1 MKRRNLQ
8 TNKTNG
14 LRRRGLS
21 LLLAASLVLSGTLP
35 ALAAEDGSRELIVEA
50 DSGIAETAPD
60 GMETIPAGPENAA
73 VPESTDPGNTVVPEA
88 VSCGDAEIIPEGA
101 SEMTGPD
108 TAAGTPEGME
118 SGTAAGTP
126 EMTGPDTAAG
136 TPEMMEPDAAA
147 GTPGTAESAPGTGA
161 PEDILLGIEEITPTA
176 MTLRDLVQNLID
188 ELPDTVTEENAEEV
202 RGKLSAIDQARAELT
217 EEESETLDITKYIS
231 AVNAVLELEGM
242 AGAGQAELLA
252 DGTTYDISAGS
263 VIISADGDYTIT
275 GSAAVVANTITVKS
289 GVSANITL
297 SNVNID
303 VSGTEKAAAFKIEDN
318 SAGNVTVILEGE
330 NTLKS
335 GKYCAGLQKSGMSG
349 SLTIQGSGS
358 LTATGGDAGAGI
370 GGGDLGAGSG
380 ITIRSG
386 NVTAVGG
393 SGGAGIGGGKD
404 GIGDA
409 ITITGGTVV
418 ANGGKNSAGIGGG
431 YSNKSSVDGSNITI
445 SGGHVTAR
453 GNSGGAGIG
462 GGPDGSGSHI
472 TISGGTVEASTDGSG
487 AGIGGGGGSGG
498 DGINITIEGGTVKAT
513 GGSGAGI
520 GGGYSGDGLN
530 ILISGGTVDART
542 DGSSSAGIGGG
553 DGGSGTVIIS
563 GGIVTAKGGYYG
575 STADIGN
582 GDAGTGGSFST
593 GDNGS
598 AVIIAGSISDMSG
611 TGNWSGLFFLED
623 GKEGQ
628 VYGSP
633 VLTADI
639 ALPADAALIIP
650 AGTTLT
656 VSGGATLN
664 VPGTVQGDGTLAAA
678 GSITGNVDLSFGSL
692 QVSGK
697 LGGASYDAVNKKLIV
712 GDGTKVTICMK
723 DGAAVP
729 GTDCIEVGAGTQ
741 ADITLS
747 GVNIDLGSSDSA
759 AFRVLEGGS
768 ATVTLEGENT
778 LKGGFRCAGMQV
790 DGPSASLTIQGNGS
804 LAVTGGGESAGI
816 GGGYC
821 YSNGYGNITI
831 LGGTINAV
839 GGSGGAGIGGAS
851 NKGESGTITIQDGNI
866 TAAGDSGS
874 GGAGIGSGAH
884 GSASTI
890 IINGGTVT
898 ATGGYSSAGIGAG
911 WGTENDRITITGGTV
926 TATGGSQGAGIGD
939 GSGGTTSSVTITGGM
954 VTAIGDGSSDSPG
967 AGIGNG
973 GYYMAGGLTGHGAF
987 STGDSGSAIIVASS
1001 ISDQTGKESG
1011 NWSGIIF
1018 EGESGQVYGNM
1029 TLPQSFVIPED
1040 KTLTIP
1046 AGASLTVLGGMTLTN
1061 NGTLTI
1067 GRGGSLAEDSAI
1079 DGSGAFLTENLT
1091 EDMITVSTVPAY
1103 DGTDLSARIQEQ
1115 VVLEKSTICGRE
1127 FQVSGWEPSVAKSA
1141 DSEADYHVTCTHTD
1155 GSTLAKIVTVAQ
1167 SGTRLTAQFAD
1178 NKRDYAYADTITI
1191 TAKVSP
1197 TGQVT
1202 RAAAAN
1208 ARLQGLTAPAPGQM
1222 AVYDANGSQISE
1234 PASPDAQGKC
1244 TFTIPAGTL
1253 GAGEHTLTVRFTES
1267 AVLAGAEIVLDA
1279 IQVAG
1284 CPHSDFTEAGVC
1296 KVCGIE
1302 ATATVTVDGAPTY
1315 YIDFMSAWEAA
1326 KGTGDKAA
1334 TITILKD
1341 VSVPGVLE
1349 ADTGDNIIL
1358 KASGEGITLTRSAA
1372 LFAVMGDAAITFE
1385 SGSYKAG
1392 GTCIDVDGGNVN
1404 MKGGTFTTTEN
1415 GASALRVCG
1424 GTVTFSGGEFISD
1437 AGVSGNAI
1445 TIDYPGLTVGSFLA
1459 DGYVYHTSDGWFS
1472 VDDLNGTTTPS
1483 RVEVLPAPVKIT
1495 KQPESP
1501 DPVEYGYTESPRIS
1515 IEAESVNGGQ
1525 VSYQWYEVNE
1535 KTAEKSLVST
1545 GVDYAPA
1552 ALEVGS
1558 YSCYCAVTCDGY
1570 TVNSNTVTI
1579 TVTPCPHPDYVIGD
1593 GYGSSAECTQCG
1605 TSLEA
1610 AAGPADGTP
1619 KLYESVRDAWD
1630 AARAIEGTSRVEFL
1644 SSRCDADTSE
1654 GKFLKVRD
1662 GQTIQIVAGFESACI
1677 MGRIIVDEGG
1687 VLELGCPIVGL
1698 DAAYPVAEI
1707 NGELRVDGTDGKQ
1720 PVGLQNA
1727 YNGTCA
1733 LKIGEKGVVTLQ
1745 DCFVEGIQIDESNTQ
1760 MGSVASML
1768 GAGCAGMKFDEESNP
1783 VWLSAEDLAGK
1794 SYEGQLVVY
1803 HLPVKITGQP
1813 ASPEPLEA
1821 GYAEAPRLTVA
1832 TETTDLLLLPVEDYP
1847 TVWQWYQ
1854 VSPTEGGNDI
1864 LIQEE
1869 GSGCDTGTYTVPTG
1883 LEAGEYQY
1891 YCAVSRAGYTVKSEI
1906 VTVAV
1911 RRSFTIGVTSR
1922 LDGTEG
1928 TVAHVSGGG
1937 KVFEGEQTTVTATA
1951 VEGCTFNGWYNG
1963 DACVSTSLSYTFT
1976 PAESMTLTAVYTS
1989 NAKATVTVKGLNSA
2003 RFTVG
2008 SSTTPQSACTE
2019 ENVAIGSRLTIT
2031 AVEPDKVSAWLNGSQ
2046 KVIGT
2051 GASIEI
2057 TVTGDMT
2064 IELMYKAA
2072 DENQAMVE
2080 YVSDYGQLLSFKSY
2094 KADETITPPAAP
2106 SRLGYTFTGW
2116 NLSMADI
2123 QAKIAAG
2130 ERHITVKPLYK
2141 ATNQSFTVTV
2151 KYPDGRLADDIYT
2164 GTEGSGLTVT
2174 AKDIEGKTFANW
2186 TDESGRILSYG
2197 QSYFVQV
2204 TSDVTLTA
2212 NYADSAVEA
2221 KPVIAMTA
2229 MYASV
2234 VDGSNK
2240 VSFAATRSVPEEYTV
2255 LEQGILY
2262 GIDSALA
2269 GESAMVLGGTSV
2281 KKAQSSNLNNN
2292 GIQTVNV
2299 SVGTNTGT
2307 TIYARGYMIIRNNLT
2322 NNLETIYS
2330 DIASGSFSG
2339 LSK

>member
-50 DSGIAETAPD
+50 DYGIAETAPD
-60 GMETIPAGPENAA
+60 GMETIPAGSENAA

-88 VSCGDAEIIPEGA
+88 VSSGDAEIIPEGA

-126 EMTGPDTAAG
+126 EMTGPDAAAG

-202 RGKLSAIDQARAELT
+202 REKLSAIDQARAELT
-217 EEESETLDITKYIS
+217 EEESETLDIGRYIS

-252 DGTTYDISAGS
+252 DGTTYDISTGS
-263 VIISADGDYTIT
+263 VTISADGDYTIT
-275 GSAAVVANTITVKS
+275 GSAAAVANTITVKS

-453 GNSGGAGIG
+453 SESSGAGIG
-462 GGPDGSGSHI
+462 GGSSKNGSGI
-472 TISGGTVEASTDGSG
+472 TISGGTVE
-487 AGIGGGGGSGG
+487 
-498 DGINITIEGGTVKAT
+498 
-513 GGSGAGI
+513 
-520 GGGYSGDGLN
+520 
-530 ILISGGTVDART
+530 ART

-656 VSGGATLN
+656 VSEGVTLTIPEGTTLTVSGGATLN

-697 LGGASYDAVNKKLIV
+697 LGGASYDTVNKKLIV
-712 GDGTKVTICMK
+712 GDGTKITISMK

-747 GVNIDLGSSDSA
+747 GVNIDSSSSGSA
-759 AFRVLEGGS
+759 AFRVLESGS

-778 LKGGFRCAGMQV
+778 LKGGLRCAGMQV

-816 GGGYC
+816 GGGYYC
-821 YSNGYGNITI
+821 NNGYGNITI
-831 LGGTINAV
+831 LGGTINAA
-839 GGSGGAGIGGAS
+839 GGSYGAGIGGAG
-851 NKGESGTITIQDGNI
+851 NHKGESGTITIQDGNI
-866 TAAGDSGS
+866 TAAGSSS

-898 ATGGYSSAGIGAG
+898 ATGGYSSAGIGSG
-911 WGTENDRITITGGTV
+911 GDTENDRITITGGTV
-926 TATGGSQGAGIGD
+926 TATGGSEGAGIGD

-954 VTAIGDGSSDSPG
+954 VTAIGDGSSGSPG

-1029 TLPQSFVIPED
+1029 TLPQSFAIPED

-1046 AGASLTVLGGMTLTN
+1046 AGASLTVPGGMTLTN

-1067 GRGGSLAEDSAI
+1067 GRGGSLAEGSAI

-1091 EDMITVSTVPAY
+1091 EDMITVSTVPVY

-1115 VVLEKSTICGRE
+1115 VVLENPPICGRE
-1127 FQVSGWEPSVAKSA
+1127 FQVTGWELSVAKSA
-1141 DSEADYHVTCTHTD
+1141 DSEADYLVTYTYTD
-1155 GSTLAKIVTVAQ
+1155 SSTLAKIVTVAQ
-1167 SGTRLTAQFAD
+1167 SGTVLTAQFEGD
-1178 NKRDYAYADTITI
+1178 KIDYAYADTITI
-1191 TAKVSP
+1191 TAEVRP
-1197 TGQVT
+1197 TGQAT

-1222 AVYDANGSQISE
+1222 AVYDENGSQVSE

-1358 KASGEGITLTRSAA
+1358 KASGEGITLTRSVG

-1768 GAGCAGMKFDEESNP
+1768 GAGCAGMTFDEESNP

-1854 VSPTEGGNDI
+1854 VSATEGGNDI

-1891 YCAVSRAGYTVKSEI
+1891 YCAVSRAGYTEKSEI

-1928 TVAHVSGGG
+1928 TIAHVSGGG

-2130 ERHITVKPLYK
+2130 ERHITVKPLYE

-2151 KYPDGRLADDIYT
+2151 KYPDGTLADDTYT

-2174 AKDIEGKTFANW
+2174 AKDIEGKTFAYW
-2186 TDESGRILSYG
+2186 TDGGGKILSYG

-2255 LEQGILY
+2255 LEQGILC
-2262 GIDSALA
+2262 GTDSTLAAADAL
-2269 GESAMVLGGTSV
+2269 VLGGTNV
-2281 KKAQSSNLNNN
+2281 KKAQSRDLVNN
-2292 GIQTVNV
+2292 GVYTLNI
-2299 SVGTNTGT
+2299 SVGTKTDMT
-2307 TIYARGYMIIRNNLT
+2307 VYARGYMIIRNNQT

-2339 LSK
+2339 LAK